1 MSDPIAVLR
10 ELQTLRRHYMTS
22 HNGILLRL
30 TALARR
36 NVGWQP
42 DEEKTKRSQLKKI
55 ALDTV
60 TKMLNGKEE
69 SGQLAEFM
77 APFVM
82 MDLPSWSA
90 HVENREKIEKR
101 MVEIVKDLPIWKW
114 AETVNGLG
122 PLGLATILGEAG
134 DPSNYPT
141 VCKFRKRLGWA
152 PAECYPKG
160 KTGGR
165 KIPRSCKGAIY
176 GDVAIPLF
184 LAQSPIVDKTTGE
197 VKREAGPY
205 RKVYD
210 ARRAHT
216 ATTHPEWTKKHA
228 QKDALRVMI
237 QRLLTDLWLAWRET
251 DFHMKSHMAVSPAL
265 PLAAE

>member
-1 MSDPIAVLR
+1 VADPTAVLR
-10 ELQTLRRHYMTS
+10 EHQTLRRHHMTS

-30 TALARR
+30 AALARR
-36 NVGWQP
+36 NIGWQP
-42 DEEKTKRSQLKKI
+42 DEEKTKRGQLKKI

-60 TKMLNGKEE
+60 DAMLNGKEV
-69 SGQLAEFM
+69 SGPLAEFM
-77 APFVM
+77 ACFVM
-82 MDLPSWSA
+82 MDLSSWSA
-90 HVENREKIEKR
+90 HVENRKR
-101 MVEIVKDLPIWKW
+101 VEDAMVRIVKELPIWEW

-134 DPSNYPT
+134 NPSNYAT

-165 KIPRSCKGAIY
+165 KIPRSCKGAVY
-176 GDVAIPLF
+176 GDVAMPLF
-184 LAQSPIVDKTTGE
+184 FAQSPIVDKTTGE

-216 ATTHPEWTKKHA
+216 AETHPEWTKGHA
-228 QKDALRVMI
+228 HNDAMRVMI
-237 QRLLTDLWLAWRET
+237 QRLLTDLWSAWRET
-251 DFHMKSHMAVSPAL
+251 RVDLNTSPKVSPAHSI
-265 PLAAE
+265 AAE